1 VRPFLVAF
9 FLVACGDAGPQHYGA
24 PAPGLE
30 AAAVDLDQALLA
42 KKEQVVVRGEIGQ
55 VCEQG
60 CWFYLLGANGLV
72 YVKLDLGRG
81 LVIPVNS
88 KGKRAVVAGR
98 LQGEN
103 AERKLVGESILIY

>member
-1 VRPFLVAF
+1 MRPFLVGF

-98 LQGEN
+98 LQGED